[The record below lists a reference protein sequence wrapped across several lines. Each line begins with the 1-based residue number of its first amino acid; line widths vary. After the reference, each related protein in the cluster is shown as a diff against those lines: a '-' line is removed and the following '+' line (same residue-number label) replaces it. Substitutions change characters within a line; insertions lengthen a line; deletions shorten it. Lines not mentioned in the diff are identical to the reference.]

1 MSAFPYRQRIGKRMK
16 KNILAESKRKRGN
29 RALKLRHDMIAW
41 CLLLPTLICFTFF
54 VWRPTIVGIVYS
66 FYDLKGFEPVKF
78 VGLRNYKV
86 ILSNTQFLRTLWNTV
101 QYVCYFFFIAFIPP
115 ILVAIMLSEVRFA
128 RKTFK
133 FLIYFPAIVPG
144 VVTNLLW
151 TYIYEP
157 GPYGIL
163 NRLLGVFGIEPQ
175 LWLNSKST
183 VILSIIIS
191 VSWNGLGASMLY
203 YFAALQGVN
212 RDLYEASVIDGAGIF
227 ARIKHITFPQISGV
241 VLLMFVRNII
251 SIFQI
256 MEEPLMMT
264 EGGPNGSSMT
274 LGLLGYR
281 YAFEYYQSSYALAL
295 GVIEF
300 LMLIGLT
307 VLYFKMSNKI
317 ETA

>member
-1 MSAFPYRQRIGKRMK
+1 MK
-16 KNILAESKRKRGN
+16 KNILVKSKRKKGN
-29 RALKLRHDMIAW
+29 GFKRLKHDLIAW
-41 CLLLPTLICFTFF
+41 CLLLPTLFCFTFF
-54 VWRPTIVGIVYS
+54 VWRPTLIGIGYS
-66 FYDLKGFEPVKF
+66 FFDLKGFEPVEF

-101 QYVCYFFFIAFIPP
+101 QYVFWFIIIGFIPP
-115 ILVAIMLSEVRFA
+115 IFVSIMLSEVRHM

-133 FLIYFPAIVPG
+133 FLIYFPTIVPG

-157 GPYGIL
+157 GAGGLL

-175 LWLNSKST
+175 LWLNSKTT
-183 VILSIIIS
+183 VIFSIVLSMGWSAIGG
-191 VSWNGLGASMLY
+191 NMLY
-203 YFAALQGVN
+203 YFAALQGVS
-212 RDLYEASVIDGAGIF
+212 RDLYEAAVIDGAGIF
-227 ARIKHITFPQISGV
+227 ARIKNVTFPQISGII
-241 VLLMFVRNII
+241 LLMFVRSVIRV
-251 SIFQI
+251 FQV

-264 EGGPNGSSMT
+264 EGGPNGASMT

-281 YAFEYYQSSYALAL
+281 YAFEYYQAPYALAL
-295 GVIEF
+295 GVVEF